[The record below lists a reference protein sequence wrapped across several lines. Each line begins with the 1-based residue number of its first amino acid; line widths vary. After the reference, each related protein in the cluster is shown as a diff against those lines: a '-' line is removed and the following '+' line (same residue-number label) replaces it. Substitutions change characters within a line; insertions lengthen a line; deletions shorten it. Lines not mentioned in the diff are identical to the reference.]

1 MTVRR
6 DTLVSMKAAVSR
18 VFSPGTGA
26 TPPALTGREREQAV
40 LTQCLADLLGGAS
53 PPHDVVLIGPRGNGK
68 TVLLNW
74 FERACRDHEADV
86 DVAALTPNDIPTRDE
101 LVELLSPPSSIAK
114 LLPRKVGVAAVG
126 SVEWAPPSSG
136 VRNLRTEL
144 TARCRKKPLAVLI
157 DEAHTLDLEVGRTL
171 LNVSQQVRD
180 EAPFLL
186 VLVGTPGLPSHLGA
200 MDASFWGR
208 LGKGRLGIGLLSP
221 AAARAALVEPLAAHG
236 VCIDVGTLDA
246 VVEDSQR
253 YPYFIQLWGEALWD
267 QRLGTG
273 ATRMTDAH
281 ADAAWPEVAA
291 RVTDYYQDRYRE
303 LEARGLLAAAVATG
317 PLFQSG
323 AAATASDRDID
334 AALATTGADAAGR
347 LAAREE
353 LNRLGYIWSPPGQ
366 LPPVAWVAGIPSLM
380 THVLDHSPLRG
391 PAAPAR

>member
-1 MTVRR
+1 M
-6 DTLVSMKAAVSR
+6 
-18 VFSPGTGA
+18 
-26 TPPALTGREREQAV
+26 
-40 LTQCLADLLGGAS
+40 
-53 PPHDVVLIGPRGNGK
+53 
-68 TVLLNW
+68 
-74 FERACRDHEADV
+74 
-86 DVAALTPNDIPTRDE
+86 
-101 LVELLSPPSSIAK
+101 
-114 LLPRKVGVAAVG
+114 
-126 SVEWAPPSSG
+126 
-136 VRNLRTEL
+136 
-144 TARCRKKPLAVLI
+144 LI

-180 EAPFLL
+180 KAPFLL

-236 VCIDVGTLDA
+236 VCIDVDTLDA

-281 ADAAWPEVAA
+281 ADAARPEVAA

-323 AAATASDRDID
+323 ATATASDRDID

-347 LAAREE
+347 LAARDE

-366 LPPVAWVAGIPSLM
+366 LPPVVWVAGIPSLM

>member
-1 MTVRR
+1 
-6 DTLVSMKAAVSR
+6 MKAAVSR

-40 LTQCLADLLGGAS
+40 LTQCLADLLDGAS

-86 DVAALTPNDIPTRDE
+86 DVAALTPNDIPT
-101 LVELLSPPSSIAK
+101 VTSWSSFCLRRRRWRSCCPGAW
-114 LLPRKVGVAAVG
+114 RRSRSSGRRRQ
-126 SVEWAPPSSG
+126 SG

-180 EAPFLL
+180 KAPFLL

-208 LGKGRLGIGLLSP
+208 LGKGRLGIGLLSL
-221 AAARAALVEPLAAHG
+221 AAARAALVEPLADHG
-236 VCIDVGTLDA
+236 VCIDVDTLDA

-273 ATRMTDAH
+273 ATRLTDAH
-281 ADAAWPEVAA
+281 ADAARPEVAA

-317 PLFQSG
+317 PLFQAG
-323 AAATASDRDID
+323 AAATASDHDID

-347 LAAREE
+347 LAARDE

-366 LPPVAWVAGIPSLM
+366 LPPVVWVAGIPSLM